1 MGKPLVNNPRSF
13 DLTPLTLFPTISVC
27 KLMFQPTSLCFQNTP
42 CTLPPMC
49 LCPVSGG
56 CLELCPHPLTPLHN
70 ALFKFFGVGQK
81 VCSVF
86 SMLQK
91 NPNKLFGQPK
101 TSLGFLGGSVV
112 KDQPATQ
119 ECRFDPWV
127 GKIPWWRKWQPTPV
141 FLSGK
146 SCGQSSLAGT
156 VHRVPKESD
165 MTWQLNNKTSS
176 NQTLPL

>member
-91 NPNKLFGQPK
+91 NPNKLFGQPN
-101 TSLGFLGGSVV
+101 TSLLTHLCFFCCRVNRQLYFFIGFYVV
-112 KDQPATQ
+112 ET
-119 ECRFDPWV
+119 
-127 GKIPWWRKWQPTPV
+127 RKY
-141 FLSGK
+141 FSSK
-146 SCGQSSLAGT
+146 S
-156 VHRVPKESD
+156 
-165 MTWQLNNKTSS
+165 
-176 NQTLPL
+176 

>member
-1 MGKPLVNNPRSF
+1 MGKPPVNNPRSF
-13 DLTPLTLFPTISVC
+13 DLTPLSLFPTISVC

-42 CTLPPMC
+42 CTLPPVC

-81 VCSVF
+81 VCSFF

-119 ECRFDPWV
+119 ERRFDPWV

-176 NQTLPL
+176 NQTPSL